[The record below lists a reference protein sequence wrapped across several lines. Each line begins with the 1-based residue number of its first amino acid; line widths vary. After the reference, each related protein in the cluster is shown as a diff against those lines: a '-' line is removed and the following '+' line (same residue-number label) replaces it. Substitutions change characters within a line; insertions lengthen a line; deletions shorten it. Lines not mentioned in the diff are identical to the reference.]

1 MSEDVTEVEVP
12 RTPGVHL
19 VLSDEDMETLG
30 MLLEDAWRYRLARLA
45 RYGTADRALFER
57 YRAFAAAHGLGD
69 R

>member
-19 VLSDEDMETLG
+19 VFSDEDMETLR
-30 MLLEDAWRYRLARLA
+30 MLLDDAWNYRMGYRGEPAR
-45 RYGTADRALFER
+45 RPLFER

>member
-19 VLSDEDMETLG
+19 VLSDEDMETLR
-30 MLLEDAWRYRLARLA
+30 MVLNDAWGYRLASFDP
-45 RYGTADRALFER
+45 ADRILFER
-57 YRAFAAAHGLGD
+57 YRAFAAAHGLGA